1 MSSNRVLLQGFPTRL
16 NKRGISEA
24 TCQKYKI
31 HKDSD
36 RLRFYY
42 HSADGVIVGCKTKT
56 KDKDFKY
63 EGQTDGTFFGQ
74 HLWPS
79 NGKMVVITE
88 GELDA
93 ASVYQVLRTWPVVSL
108 PSGAAGAKKSIKKN
122 LEWLQG
128 YTKVVLL
135 FDDDEAGR
143 SAAKEAASVLS
154 PGKVFIGFVEGY
166 KDASDALQADD
177 LKAITRA
184 VWDAKPYRPDGIVD
198 GKSLLDLVTTPN
210 PPNDYDYPYRPQPS
224 TQWCPI
230 WRACHHYCRI
240 WHRKSS
246 FCRELATHFY
256 KMEDGSVT
264 WLLKNQTDV
273 LLWA

>member
-143 SAAKEAASVLS
+143 AAAKEAASVLS
-154 PGKVFIGFVEGY
+154 PGKVFIGFVEDTKMLRMHY
-166 KDASDALQADD
+166 RRMI
-177 LKAITRA
+177 LK
-184 VWDAKPYRPDGIVD
+184 
-198 GKSLLDLVTTPN
+198 LL
-210 PPNDYDYPYRPQPS
+210 
-224 TQWCPI
+224 
-230 WRACHHYCRI
+230 
-240 WHRKSS
+240 
-246 FCRELATHFY
+246 RELSG
-256 KMEDGSVT
+256 MQS
-264 WLLKNQTDV
+264 LTD
-273 LLWA
+273 LMASSMASLYWTL

>member
-1 MSSNRVLLQGFPTRL
+1 MQQ
-16 NKRGISEA
+16 A
-24 TCQKYKI
+24 
-31 HKDSD
+31 
-36 RLRFYY
+36 
-42 HSADGVIVGCKTKT
+42 
-56 KDKDFKY
+56 
-63 EGQTDGTFFGQ
+63 
-74 HLWPS
+74 
-79 NGKMVVITE
+79 
-88 GELDA
+88 
-93 ASVYQVLRTWPVVSL
+93 
-108 PSGAAGAKKSIKKN
+108 SIKFS
-122 LEWLQG
+122 G
-128 YTKVVLL
+128 RGPL
-135 FDDDEAGR
+135 FLYPAERRVPRRVSRRILNGSRATQKSYCFSTTTRQADLR
-143 SAAKEAASVLS
+143 RKRLSVLS

-210 PPNDYDYPYRPQPS
+210 PPNDYEYPYSGLNQVLNGVRFGELVTITAGS
-224 TQWCPI
+224 GI
-230 WRACHHYCRI
+230 G
-240 WHRKSS
+240 KSS